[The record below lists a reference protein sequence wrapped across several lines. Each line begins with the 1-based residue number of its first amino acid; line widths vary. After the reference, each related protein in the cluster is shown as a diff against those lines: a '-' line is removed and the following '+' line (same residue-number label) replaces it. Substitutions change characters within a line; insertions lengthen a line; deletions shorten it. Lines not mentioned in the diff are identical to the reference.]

1 MSTYRHQLRAKE
13 RLHQKIDKGY
23 TFYVHSRYGNRPD
36 VSEIRAALEELEG
49 HEASMR
55 ATSDWQFE
63 ILKSERV
70 D

>member
-13 RLHQKIDKGY
+13 KIHNKIDKGY
-23 TFYVHSRYGNRPD
+23 TFYVYSRYGNRPD
-36 VSEIRAALEELEG
+36 IYEIRAALEELEG

-55 ATSDWQFE
+55 ANQEWQFE

>member
-13 RLHQKIDKGY
+13 KIHQKIDKGY
-23 TFYVHSRYGNRPD
+23 TFYVHSRFGNRPE
-36 VSEIRAALEELEG
+36 VSEIRQALEELEG

-55 ATSDWQFE
+55 ANQTWQFE